1 MQKLVQSWQK
11 ASRHSKFTVH
21 NRNSR
26 ARCEICSKLIKTP
39 ELSLLLTLNIFHTL
53 SRVSI
58 VNFEHELLA
67 GKTTQKTPTSM
78 PAQSSNKHNRK
89 LTIAMSQKMPCR
101 PYQCLTKD
109 VALVS

>member
-53 SRVSI
+53 SSVSI
-58 VNFEHELLA
+58 VNFEHVIA
-67 GKTTQKTPTSM
+67 GWDE
-78 PAQSSNKHNRK
+78 RK
-89 LTIAMSQKMPCR
+89 NQGHVGM
-101 PYQCLTKD
+101 
-109 VALVS
+109 